1 MNHTYNM
8 NNISQKEEIF
18 LNLYTKHKHNE
29 TSERIK
35 KTHGHLLNGQMNFE
49 SILELGSNYMFMFGK
64 TNSKEMYDFIQ
75 KNKVTFSDNKFK
87 SILSVALKREIEVD
101 IDFDKIK
108 EKVFD
113 NYDLVTQQAA
123 TFLKEIGCTAKQ
135 VNLFTTNCTKM
146 KEIGAELIHDY
157 YLHTHQ
163 QLDPKL
169 LEGKHLY
176 SILSEMGND
185 YDNVQVVFRD
195 AEKKD
200 QWRYEH
206 NLLIMPSKALLMLN
220 NKAVDLINNLGG
232 GYEISTLVKD
242 KAFFQKIK
250 QEHMLYT
257 PSSQAYKEIMK
268 QVERTDDE
276 GEFRNTK
283 RRSSKLAS

>member
-1 MNHTYNM
+1 M
-8 NNISQKEEIF
+8 NNISPKEEIF

-29 TSERIK
+29 TSENLK
-35 KTHGHLLNGQMNFE
+35 KSHGHLLNNKMGFE
-49 SILELGSNYMFMFGK
+49 SVLELGSNYMFMFGK

-87 SILSVALKREIEVD
+87 SILSLALKREIEVD

-108 EKVFD
+108 DNVFN

-123 TFLKEIGCTAKQ
+123 TFLKEVGCTPSQ

-163 QLDPKL
+163 QLNPKL

-176 SILSEMGND
+176 SILGEMGKD

-195 AEKKD
+195 ADKKD

-206 NLLIMPSKALLMLN
+206 NLLVMPSKAILMLN
-220 NKAVDLINNLGG
+220 NRAVDLINSLGG

-242 KAFFQKIK
+242 KAFFKKIK
-250 QEHMLYT
+250 EEHMLYT
-257 PSSQAYKEIMK
+257 PSNQAFKEIMK
-268 QVERTDDE
+268 QVERVEDE
-276 GEFRNTK
+276 GEFRNAKKKPTK
-283 RRSSKLAS
+283 PIY